1 MLLSSDLTNNNNIEW
16 KMMMKQEMKMK
27 LMTED
32 NEYIILKYQIFSID
46 KARTV
51 KHNISQENL

>member
-27 LMTED
+27 LLTED
-32 NEYIILKYQIFSID
+32 NEYIILKCQIFSID

-51 KHNISQENL
+51 KLNISQENL